1 MNELPDMTWKVLSSE
16 YLSHHQYFTARKDK
30 CEAPDGRI
38 IDEYFVVELP
48 TTVCAVAL
56 TEEGEVLM
64 VRQYRH
70 PVKETLLE
78 IPGGFIDK
86 NETPEQATARELKEE
101 TGFEFTSFIN
111 LGKVAA
117 NPGVLDNY
125 TYLFLAQ
132 GGKKTADQKLDAN
145 EELIVEKISLDK
157 LKELFLHNKI
167 AQSLHTNC
175 IFYAL
180 RELGK
185 L

>member
-1 MNELPDMTWKVLSSE
+1 MNEHPDMTWKVLSSE

-38 IDEYFVVELP
+38 IEEYFVVELP

-70 PVKETLLE
+70 PVKETILE
-78 IPGGFIDK
+78 IPGGFIDE
-86 NETPEQATARELKEE
+86 NETPEQAVQRELREE
-101 TGFEFTSFIN
+101 TGYEFSAFTN

-132 GGKKTADQKLDAN
+132 GGKKTSVQKLDAN
-145 EELIVEKISLDK
+145 EEIVVEKISVDH
-157 LKELFLHNKI
+157 LKELFLQNKI
-167 AQSLHTNC
+167 VQSLHMNC